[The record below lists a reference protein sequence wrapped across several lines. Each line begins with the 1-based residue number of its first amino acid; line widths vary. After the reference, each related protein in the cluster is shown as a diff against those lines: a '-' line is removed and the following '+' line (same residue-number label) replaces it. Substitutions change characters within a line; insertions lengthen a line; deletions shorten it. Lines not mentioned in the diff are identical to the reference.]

1 MSAANRAGTA
11 PGRGLGGVQ
20 QRIRR
25 WLDTWR
31 PLLPVLFAEFVIL
44 LGFGA
49 LLPVMP
55 LYVQEHGIDLPTL
68 GLIVAAWSIAKLVAE
83 PIFGY
88 LADHTS
94 RKPFLV
100 GGAIVIAIAT
110 VLPVWFTSAV
120 AFILLRAISGA
131 AAGAYDPAARGMIVD
146 ATPPDER
153 GEAFGIYTS
162 FQMGGFVLG
171 PVVGA
176 VGASIFGGYAFPFVL
191 TGALTLLAALIL
203 LVALPAHPH
212 VADDPA
218 RHSAPP
224 RGLAEPPFSATT
236 AGLPGPDE
244 PSASPAPLR
253 DLLNPNL
260 ATALVIHFGM
270 ALAFGVYEVIWS
282 LFLTDLGASIEWV
295 GLTFALF
302 GLPVMLVSP
311 FAGRLVD
318 RFGPI
323 RFAAGGGAVVVASGV
338 LYALASEPV
347 FPSVVVPFEAIA
359 EAFLMPALFALV
371 ALGSPHGRSSTA
383 QGLFGAV
390 GTIGLIVAS
399 ISAGVLYDLGQVW
412 PFVFFVIGAGG
423 CLAIGLA
430 IHRWAPSAQ
439 TASGSELL
447 TEA

>member
-1 MSAANRAGTA
+1 MRA
-11 PGRGLGGVQ
+11 
-20 QRIRR
+20 RR

-83 PIFGY
+83 PTFGY
-88 LADHTS
+88 LADRTS

-110 VLPVWFTSAV
+110 VLPVWFTSAA
-120 AFILLRAISGA
+120 AFILLRGISGA

-146 ATPPDER
+146 ATPHDER
-153 GEAFGIYTS
+153 GEAFGIYAS

-176 VGASIFGGYAFPFVL
+176 IGASVIGGYTFPFVL
-191 TGALTLLAALIL
+191 TGALTLVAALIL
-203 LVALPAHPH
+203 VVALPAHPH
-212 VADDPA
+212 VVDDPE
-218 RHSAPP
+218 RHSELP

-236 AGLPGPDE
+236 AGIPGPDE
-244 PSASPAPLR
+244 PSTSPAPLSA
-253 DLLNPNL
+253 LLN
-260 ATALVIHFGM
+260 ATLIAALVIHFGM
-270 ALAFGVYEVIWS
+270 ALAYGVYEVIWS

-311 FAGRLVD
+311 VAGKLVD
-318 RFGPI
+318 RYGPI
-323 RFAAGGGAVVVASGV
+323 RFAAVGGAVVAASGV
-338 LYALASEPV
+338 LYALAAEPL
-347 FPSVVVPFEAIA
+347 FPSLVVPFEALA

-371 ALGSPHGRSSTA
+371 ALGSPAGRSSTA

-399 ISAGVLYDLGQVW
+399 VSAGVLYDLGQVW

-423 CLAIGLA
+423 CLALGLA
-430 IHRWAPSAQ
+430 IYRWAPSAQ
-439 TASGSELL
+439 TASGSESLA
-447 TEA
+447 EA